1 MGTPEHDKIWVPE
14 IRFVHTFQRIKI
26 VEFSGGVC
34 FQIRLKLAETSPE
47 NSVQTLTNGHY
58 RQKPALL
65 LVQISC
71 SRSASGVLATDL
83 TRGSV
88 PGVLPSPRRP
98 LSNSLDLEPSS
109 QFSIRSDVYEITNS
123 RNRNVG

>member
-1 MGTPEHDKIWVPE
+1 MGNPEHEKIWVPE

-47 NSVQTLTNGHY
+47 NSVQTLANGHY

-83 TRGSV
+83 TRGLFLGYSRLTD
-88 PGVLPSPRRP
+88 VLCQTPLTLSRPPNFYSFRR
-98 LSNSLDLEPSS
+98 L
-109 QFSIRSDVYEITNS
+109 
-123 RNRNVG
+123 